1 MNSYYHKFLTV
12 EITHSYFEK
21 GISQSFDLQPFK
33 DTITV
38 LKKHK
43 VLLRKERNSFGFYAE
58 SNEQDTF
65 DIATELAELGLLH
78 FQLMNNDPLFTTYT
92 SNVPMN
98 MQGILYIKN
107 VADKNELQ
115 MDFGPANEQTD
126 INAIGVVLLDTKS
139 LVRQNNPE
147 LTLTLPFSTRELLW
161 EYQFVIPESRN
172 MEVSKIQIEGI
183 GNETYT
189 GPVEGTLLETQKTKV
204 MTSDRPVALAQKLS
218 KYPTLKLNYLD
229 TITNSAKDLEMKLPN
244 PSPESTRTEF
254 RDGALIPYLVTTIVY
269 V

>member
-1 MNSYYHKFLTV
+1 MNAYYHRFLTV
-12 EITHSYFEK
+12 EITHSYFES
-21 GISQSFDLQPFK
+21 GISQSFELQPFQ

-38 LKKHK
+38 LKNHRI
-43 VLLRKERNSFGFYAE
+43 LLRKERNRFAFYAG
-58 SNEQDTF
+58 SNDQDNF
-65 DIATELAELGLLH
+65 DIATELSGLGLLQ
-78 FQLMNNDPLFTTYT
+78 FQLLNNDPLFTTYT

-98 MQGILYIKN
+98 MQGTLYIKN

-126 INAIGVVLLDTKS
+126 INAIGVVLLDTQP
-139 LVRQNNPE
+139 LVAQNNPE
-147 LTLTLPFSTRELLW
+147 LTLSLSFTTRELLW

-172 MEVSKIQIEGI
+172 MEVSNLQIEGI
-183 GNETYT
+183 GNENYV
-189 GPVEGTLLETQKTKV
+189 GPVDGTLMETQKTKV
-204 MTSDRPVALAQKLS
+204 MTSDRPVALTQKLS

-229 TITNSAKDLEMKLPN
+229 TITNSAKELEMKLPN
-244 PSPESTRTEF
+244 PSPESIRTEL

>member
-1 MNSYYHKFLTV
+1 
-12 EITHSYFEK
+12 
-21 GISQSFDLQPFK
+21 
-33 DTITV
+33 
-38 LKKHK
+38 
-43 VLLRKERNSFGFYAE
+43 
-58 SNEQDTF
+58 
-65 DIATELAELGLLH
+65 
-78 FQLMNNDPLFTTYT
+78 
-92 SNVPMN
+92 
-98 MQGILYIKN
+98 
-107 VADKNELQ
+107 
-115 MDFGPANEQTD
+115 
-126 INAIGVVLLDTKS
+126 
-139 LVRQNNPE
+139 
-147 LTLTLPFSTRELLW
+147 
-161 EYQFVIPESRN
+161 